1 MRLRVYPQATFFGS
15 VFGLFVFLP
24 KPAALQG
31 FPQADGPFL
40 DFLSVLGKSGLRSFP
55 LDCPSRKVP

>member
-1 MRLRVYPQATFFGS
+1 
-15 VFGLFVFLP
+15 
-24 KPAALQG
+24 
-31 FPQADGPFL
+31 L